1 MCLPIIP
8 SERSADGDR
17 RTTTRATRLRN
28 FLIGSKD
35 LARARGSSNSTASG
49 PSNFHGGQPAGSA
62 CGHHMVSRPCRLS
75 RTGTSPSARMALSRC
90 LERSSLQALPGQRVR
105 AKILRLRLILG
116 LEPAHKPRWCRAL
129 QKASND
135 ELLTR
140 SCEFRGIG
148 LWSPVRCRRCRSP
161 LALALGL
168 SGTARYGVAVGCRHP
183 ADVVGR

>member
-1 MCLPIIP
+1 MPIRGSTICRCPTRSTGLCLPIIP

-28 FLIGSKD
+28 FLVGSKD

-148 LWSPVRCRRCRSP
+148 LWSPVRRIYTLVSINQ
-161 LALALGL
+161 G
-168 SGTARYGVAVGCRHP
+168 
-183 ADVVGR
+183 